1 MIYISAAMMDA
12 FKKNNIF
19 IFLLIIFS
27 HNLISMTDQTDSIM
41 DYKQLDLALLEKLHD
56 EFKSMDHGYVDSF
69 MLIQDGEIIFEK
81 YYEVDYEYL
90 TRDKKTEQALI
101 MNKNY
106 GGLAT
111 PQYNYY
117 NPEWH
122 PFYKDTELHTI
133 QSVSKSVTS
142 ALVGIALERGEIE
155 SIDTEIF
162 EYFPDYD
169 HLFDTELKRSITIRD
184 LLNMASGIRWDEDSY
199 PYTNPLNDAAS
210 MENRHDWLEYIL
222 SLPMEYKPG
231 SKVVYNSG
239 ITVLISHILEVAT
252 GISLDKYA
260 EKYLFEP
267 IGIESFFW
275 KRTPTGLTDAEGGL
289 YLSTKDF
296 AKIGLLYLNN
306 GVSDGQQI
314 LTREWVKMTMSPS
327 ITIDESDRK
336 YGFQWWFVPYGT
348 DEEKWIFSGSGYGG
362 QYLMVVPEHKLV
374 MVFNGWNIF
383 ETERPSI
390 EYLSSRV
397 LAALVDKEDH

>member
-1 MIYISAAMMDA
+1 
-12 FKKNNIF
+12 
-19 IFLLIIFS
+19 
-27 HNLISMTDQTDSIM
+27 MTDQTDSIM

-69 MLIQDGEIIFEK
+69 MLIQDGEVIFEE

-106 GGLAT
+106 GVLAT

-162 EYFPDYD
+162 EYFPNYD

-199 PYTNPLNDAAS
+199 PYT
-210 MENRHDWLEYIL
+210 L
-222 SLPMEYKPG
+222 SL
-231 SKVVYNSG
+231 
-239 ITVLISHILEVAT
+239 IHI
-252 GISLDKYA
+252 
-260 EKYLFEP
+260 
-267 IGIESFFW
+267 
-275 KRTPTGLTDAEGGL
+275 
-289 YLSTKDF
+289 
-296 AKIGLLYLNN
+296 
-306 GVSDGQQI
+306 
-314 LTREWVKMTMSPS
+314 
-327 ITIDESDRK
+327 
-336 YGFQWWFVPYGT
+336 
-348 DEEKWIFSGSGYGG
+348 
-362 QYLMVVPEHKLV
+362 
-374 MVFNGWNIF
+374 
-383 ETERPSI
+383 
-390 EYLSSRV
+390 
-397 LAALVDKEDH
+397 

>member
-1 MIYISAAMMDA
+1 MNDAIKNIISISTLFFTFGAASMIES
-12 FKKNNIF
+12 NH
-19 IFLLIIFS
+19 FS
-27 HNLISMTDQTDSIM
+27 DETYVIDRSVI
-41 DYKQLDLALLEKLHD
+41 EKLHL
-56 EFKSMDHGYVDSF
+56 ELKNGKHGYIDAF
-69 MLIQDGEIIFEK
+69 LLLKNNEIIIEE
-81 YYEVDYEYL
+81 YYEVDYKEL
-90 TRDKKTEQALI
+90 TKNKKTEQAQI
-101 MNKNY
+101 MNQNY
-106 GGLAT
+106 GSLAI

-117 NPEWH
+117 NPYWH
-122 PFYKDTELHTI
+122 PFYQDTKLHTI

-155 SIDTEIF
+155 SIDAEIF
-162 EYFPDYD
+162 EYFPNYD

-210 MENRHDWLEYIL
+210 MENSHDWLEYIL

-231 SKVVYNSG
+231 SKFVYNSG

-275 KRTPTGLTDAEGGL
+275 KKTPTGLTDAEGGL

-336 YGFQWWFVPYGT
+336 YGFQWWFVPYGS

-362 QYLMVVPEHKLV
+362 QYLMVIPEHKLV
-374 MVFNGWNIF
+374 MVFTGWNIF

-397 LAALVDKEDH
+397 LAALIDKED

>member
-1 MIYISAAMMDA
+1 MIYISTAMKGA
-12 FKKNNIF
+12 FKKNNIY

-69 MLIQDGEIIFEK
+69 MLIQDGEVIFEK

-101 MNKNY
+101 MKKNY
-106 GGLAT
+106 GSLAT

-162 EYFPDYD
+162 EYFSKYD
-169 HLFDTELKRSITIRD
+169 HLFDSKLKRSITIRD
-184 LLNMASGIRWDEDSY
+184 LLNMASGIKWDEDSY

-210 MENRHDWLEYIL
+210 MENSHDWLEYIL
-222 SLPMEYKPG
+222 SLPMEYEPG
-231 SKVVYNSG
+231 SKFVYNSG

-267 IGIESFFW
+267 IGIENYFW
-275 KRTPTGLTDAEGGL
+275 KKTPTGLTDAEGGL
-289 YLSTKDF
+289 YLSTEDF

-306 GVSDGQQI
+306 GVSNGRQI
-314 LTREWVKMTMSPS
+314 LTRELVKLTMSPS
-327 ITIDESDRK
+327 IEIEESDR
-336 YGFQWWFVPYGT
+336 
-348 DEEKWIFSGSGYGG
+348 
-362 QYLMVVPEHKLV
+362 
-374 MVFNGWNIF
+374 
-383 ETERPSI
+383 
-390 EYLSSRV
+390 
-397 LAALVDKEDH
+397 

>member
-1 MIYISAAMMDA
+1 MDA

-27 HNLISMTDQTDSIM
+27 HNLISMTDQADSIM

-122 PFYKDTELHTI
+122 PFYMDTKLHTI

-210 MENRHDWLEYIL
+210 MENSHDWLEYIL

-231 SKVVYNSG
+231 SKFVYNSG

-252 GISLDKYA
+252 GIRLDKYA

-275 KRTPTGLTDAEGGL
+275 KKTPTGLTDAEGGL

-314 LTREWVKMTMSPS
+314 LTREWVKMTMSPR
-327 ITIDESDRK
+327 IEIEESDRK

>member
-27 HNLISMTDQTDSIM
+27 HNLISMTDQADSIM

-122 PFYKDTELHTI
+122 PFYMDTKLHTI

-162 EYFPDYD
+162 EYFPNYD

-210 MENRHDWLEYIL
+210 MENSHDWLEYIL

-231 SKVVYNSG
+231 SKFVYNSG

-252 GISLDKYA
+252 GIRLDKYA

-275 KRTPTGLTDAEGGL
+275 KKTPTGLTDAEGGL

-314 LTREWVKMTMSPS
+314 LTREWVKMTMSPR
-327 ITIDESDRK
+327 IEIEESDRK

>member
-1 MIYISAAMMDA
+1 MI
-12 FKKNNIF
+12 
-19 IFLLIIFS
+19 
-27 HNLISMTDQTDSIM
+27 DQTDSARKF
-41 DYKQLDLALLEKLHD
+41 KQFDVTLLEKLHD
-56 EFKSMDHGYVDSF
+56 EFKSLDHGYIDSF
-69 MLIQDGEIIFEK
+69 MLIQDGEVIFEK
-81 YYEVDYEYL
+81 YYEVDYKYL
-90 TRDKKTEQALI
+90 TRNKKNEQALI

-106 GGLAT
+106 GSLAT

-122 PFYKDTELHTI
+122 PFYKNTKLHTI

-162 EYFPDYD
+162 KYFSKYD
-169 HLFDTELKRSITIRD
+169 HLFDSQLKRSITIRD
-184 LLNMASGIRWDEDSY
+184 LLNMSSGIKWDEDSY

-210 MENRHDWLEYIL
+210 MENSHDWLEYVL
-222 SLPMEYKPG
+222 SLPMEYEPG
-231 SKVVYNSG
+231 SKFVYNSG

-252 GISLDKYA
+252 GMSLDKYA
-260 EKYLFEP
+260 EKYLFGP
-267 IGIESFFW
+267 IGIENYFW
-275 KRTPTGLTDAEGGL
+275 KKTPTGLTDAEGGL

-306 GVSDGQQI
+306 GVSNGRQI
-314 LTREWVKMTMSPS
+314 LTKEWVKLTMSPS
-327 ITIDESDRK
+327 IGIDESDRK
-336 YGFQWWFVPYGT
+336 YGFQWWFVPYGA
-348 DEEKWIFSGSGYGG
+348 DREKWIFSGSGYGG
-362 QYLMVVPEHKLV
+362 QYLMVVPEHELV

-397 LAALVDKEDH
+397 LAALIDKEDQ

>member
-1 MIYISAAMMDA
+1 
-12 FKKNNIF
+12 
-19 IFLLIIFS
+19 
-27 HNLISMTDQTDSIM
+27 MTDQTDSIM

-81 YYEVDYEYL
+81 YYDVDYKYL
-90 TRDKKTEQALI
+90 TRNKKNEQALI

-106 GGLAT
+106 GSLAT

-117 NPEWH
+117 NPDWH
-122 PFYKDTELHTI
+122 PFYKDTKLHTI

-162 EYFPDYD
+162 KYFPNYD
-169 HLFDTELKRSITIRD
+169 HLFESKLKRSITIRD
-184 LLNMASGIRWDEDSY
+184 LLNMASGIKWDEDSY

-210 MENRHDWLEYIL
+210 MENSHDWLEYIL
-222 SLPMEYKPG
+222 SLPMEYEPG
-231 SKVVYNSG
+231 SKFVYNSG

-267 IGIESFFW
+267 IGIENYYW
-275 KRTPTGLTDAEGGL
+275 KKTPTGLTDAEGGL

-306 GVSDGQQI
+306 GVSNGRQI
-314 LTREWVKMTMSPS
+314 LTSEWVKLTMSPS
-327 ITIDESDRK
+327 IAIDESDRK
-336 YGFQWWFVPYGT
+336 YGFQWWFVPYGS

-362 QYLMVVPEHKLV
+362 QYLMVVPEYKLI

-397 LAALVDKEDH
+397 LAALIDKEDQ